1 MTQQI
6 NTWLMI
12 PIAIEGWIFEK
23 IENKAISVN
32 PRITQQGNNFTTQP
46 LALEYA
52 RDNPKQ
58 ITKDIGKI

>member
-1 MTQQI
+1 MPNPHTF
-6 NTWLMI
+6 TGD
-12 PIAIEGWIFEK
+12 P
-23 IENKAISVN
+23 NKAISVN
-32 PRITQQGNNFTTQP
+32 PRITQQGNNFTIQP